1 LLRALNLGD
10 GLWEECM
17 ELTLTTAERELLL
30 EILEEHHRELF
41 REIAGT
47 DHREFKA
54 VLKNNETLLE
64 SVINKLEMLQP
75 AEPMRRSA

>member
-1 LLRALNLGD
+1 
-10 GLWEECM
+10 M

-47 DHREFKA
+47 DHRELKS
-54 VLKNNETLLE
+54 VLKNKETLLE
-64 SVINKLEMLQP
+64 AVVNKLRIMQPGEAML
-75 AEPMRRSA
+75 RSA